1 MDALP
6 RPVYEDRGREGTPPR
21 GMGAVSPCRSA
32 RDP

>member
-21 GMGAVSPCRSA
+21 GMGAV
-32 RDP
+32 